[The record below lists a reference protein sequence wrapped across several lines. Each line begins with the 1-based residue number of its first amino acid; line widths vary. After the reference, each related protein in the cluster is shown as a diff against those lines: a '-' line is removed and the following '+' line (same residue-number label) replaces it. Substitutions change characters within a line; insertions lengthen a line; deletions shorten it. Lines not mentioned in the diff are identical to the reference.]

1 MQKKPGEMTTMT
13 EVLERLRM
21 KKQDHEFKWTE
32 QGFTVNGQK
41 FYNPED
47 LTIIKT
53 YRFEGE
59 SDPGDS
65 NILYVI
71 EGKDGLIGYSID
83 AYGAYSSHEKEYD
96 DFIQKVRVEDR
107 DEQIIFSEVS

>member
-1 MQKKPGEMTTMT
+1 MQKKPGEMTTLT
-13 EVLERLRM
+13 AVLERLRL
-21 KKQDHEFKWTE
+21 KKQDNEFKYTD

-71 EGKDGLIGYSID
+71 EGNDGLVGYSID
-83 AYGAYSSHEKEYD
+83 AYGAYSAHEKEYD
-96 DFIQKVRVEDR
+96 EFIQKVKVEDR